1 MHCLAEDVHPLLAGW
16 LANPPLQG
24 CCWPVGRAGTPP
36 SPDQVALLLL
46 VVVGISSQI
55 CRQSASLPGRLP
67 GKSGPTPT
75 ASRPAHQ
82 TRRADPC
89 ACFALQ
95 QCARAHFAG
104 RCCCLPESAS
114 YFGEWQKGG
123 CCRQAGADCR
133 EVQQTGKQN
142 TPAAL
147 SPTIKHTEQNT
158 EVHKHTK
165 SS

>member
-1 MHCLAEDVHPLLAGW
+1 MLAGW